1 MPISQIVTN
10 SIANDAVVTVDI
22 ANGAVTSAKMAA
34 GAARAN
40 FGAGAVLQVVNVT
53 YNTVVTSTSTSY
65 ADTGLTASITPTSAS
80 SKILIIIAQ
89 PINVFASTSKAECAI
104 KLLRNSTDLNAQTSN
119 RNANAVE
126 ASGATFVQTGQYY
139 STSYLDSPSTTSSVT
154 YKTQGALQATTG
166 SAMIVWQRDGAMS
179 QITLMEIAA

>member
-1 MPISQIVTN
+1 MAITLNGTGSIS
-10 SIANDAVVTVDI
+10 
-22 ANGAVTSAKMAA
+22 GLTS
-34 GAARAN
+34 
-40 FGAGAVLQVVNVT
+40 GAGIAATALSGQVPDANAPSGSVIQVVNVT

-80 SKILIIIAQ
+80 SKILIIVAQ
-89 PINVFASTSKAECAI
+89 PINVFASSSKAECAT

-126 ASGATFVQTGQYY
+126 ASGASFVQTGHYY
-139 STSYLDSPSTTSSVT
+139 STSYLDSPATTSSVT